1 MGYINQAPALKQM
14 FDNLDSR
21 LRLLETAVRFTAPSV
36 NFATSTPANPRQ
48 GDIFYDTNS
57 DRLVYWDGSAW
68 YKLTQTA
75 L

>member
-1 MGYINQAPALKQM
+1 MGYINQAPSLKQM

>member
-1 MGYINQAPALKQM
+1 MGYINQTPALKQM
-14 FDNLDSR
+14 FDTIDAR
-21 LRLLETAVRFTAPSV
+21 LRLLETAVRFTAPAL
-36 NFATSTPANPRQ
+36 NFATETPSNPRQ

>member
-1 MGYINQAPALKQM
+1 MGYINQAPSLKQM

-21 LRLLETAVRFTAPSV
+21 LRLLETAVRFTAPSL

>member
-1 MGYINQAPALKQM
+1 MGFINQVPALKQM
-14 FDNLDSR
+14 FDNMDAR

-57 DRLVYWDGSAW
+57 DRLVYRDGSAW